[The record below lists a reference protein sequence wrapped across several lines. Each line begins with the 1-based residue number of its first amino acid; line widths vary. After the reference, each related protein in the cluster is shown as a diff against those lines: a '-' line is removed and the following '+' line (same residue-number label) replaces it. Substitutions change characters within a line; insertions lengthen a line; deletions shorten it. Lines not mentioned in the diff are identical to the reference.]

1 MRPEKW
7 WHVILTMAL
16 FMALSPLSAQA
27 GPFRSFA
34 PLLNRQAFT
43 APQPRGN
50 AFGWNGQNRQ
60 FQQPNGNAYGQ
71 NRQWQQ
77 NNGNAFGWNGQNRQW
92 RQTNGNAY
100 GWNGQNRQFQQP
112 NGNAYGQNRQWQ
124 QNNGNAYGWNGQN
137 RQWDQRRDY
146 RRDDRWRQWDQRR
159 DYGRDDRWRQ
169 WDHHRNDYG
178 RNDHRP
184 WWDQQRNGYGENNR
198 QYQGGRLGNGQF
210 QPPNGGQQY
219 NPGTYNH
226 AGYQVQ
232 GQSPN
237 NAPSASGYSHNT
249 TNTTLPA
256 GQTGTQT
263 GFSPTGATGNTPQ
276 PQAASA
282 AGAI

>member
-7 WHVILTMAL
+7 WHVILTMGL

-34 PLLNRQAFT
+34 PLLNRQTFT
-43 APQPRGN
+43 APQSRGN
-50 AFGWNGQNRQ
+50 AFG
-60 FQQPNGNAYGQ
+60 GNGQ

-77 NNGNAFGWNGQNRQW
+77 PNGNANGWNGQNRQW
-92 RQTNGNAY
+92 
-100 GWNGQNRQFQQP
+100 QQP

-137 RQWDQRRDY
+137 RQWQQTNGNAY
-146 RRDDRWRQWDQRR
+146 GWNGQNRQWDQRR

-169 WDHHRNDYG
+169 WDQHRNDYG

-184 WWDQQRNGYGENNR
+184 WWDQQRNGYGENDR

-210 QPPNGGQQY
+210 QQPKGGQQY

-237 NAPSASGYSHNT
+237 NAPSSSGYSHNT

-263 GFSPTGATGNTPQ
+263 GISPTGATGNTTQ
-276 PQAASA
+276 HQAGSA